1 MNIIAYVTIINNIPK
16 NPLKTPCILMINTIP
31 GGIFEHA
38 DDWLLHAN
46 PGFFS
51 NSFEAPSPTFGGG
64 VLVSTGVIDI
74 PGFIPNTHFVREGK
88 E

>member
-1 MNIIAYVTIINNIPK
+1 
-16 NPLKTPCILMINTIP
+16 MINTIP

-64 VLVSTGVIDI
+64 GISIHWGMQVYLEYIKI
-74 PGFIPNTHFVREGK
+74 KNKAPHL
-88 E
+88 